1 MIWNHSYGIRPSGI
15 AKYKHGPLPHSLC
28 ACSLLTIDY
37 SDYPVD
43 VAPGTVSVY
52 DLSNGAKATA
62 DVYFESRVEKRTLGG
77 DARHVL
83 VLTELN
89 GVPTPRPQNKG
100 RVVEGL
106 QAARLPAGV
115 HSIKFQWIGVASGG
129 FSFNLPYSLINF
141 NFEAGKRY
149 LIRGSGKNYWIE
161 DSGTGKPLNAN
172 IQRRMLRAEGFRYR
186 WAG

>member
-1 MIWNHSYGIRPSGI
+1 MRSYLLLAILLLS
-15 AKYKHGPLPHSLC
+15 S
-28 ACSLLTIDY
+28 CSLLTIDY

-52 DLSNGAKATA
+52 DLSKGAQATA
-62 DVYFESRVEKRTLGG
+62 EIYFDSRIQKRTLGG

-89 GVPTPRPQNKG
+89 GVPTPRPKNKG

-115 HSIKFQWIGVASGG
+115 HSIKFQWVAVASGG
-129 FSFNLPYSLINF
+129 FKFNVPYSLVNF
-141 NFEAGKRY
+141 NFG
-149 LIRGSGKNYWIE
+149 LF
-161 DSGTGKPLNAN
+161 P
-172 IQRRMLRAEGFRYR
+172 
-186 WAG
+186 